1 MAEDQ
6 ILTLLEHG
14 ALAAVLFFLLQRVM
28 DRLNVVTDKLIDI
41 LDRQEKI
48 QAQMLAN
55 HLQVESVTE
64 RPTNDV

>member
-1 MAEDQ
+1 MDEQA

-28 DRLNVVTDKLIDI
+28 DRLNAVTDKLIDI

-55 HLQVESVTE
+55 HLEMENVKKPRHS
-64 RPTNDV
+64 DV

>member
-1 MAEDQ
+1 MDEQA

-28 DRLNVVTDKLIDI
+28 DRLNVVTDRLIDI

-48 QAQMLAN
+48 HEQLASAA
-55 HLQVESVTE
+55 LREDE
-64 RPTNDV
+64 RDGF

>member
-1 MAEDQ
+1 MDERA

-28 DRLNVVTDKLIDI
+28 DRLNVVTDRLIDI

-48 QAQMLAN
+48 HEQLAAAAL
-55 HLQVESVTE
+55 HEDE
-64 RPTNDV
+64 RDRF